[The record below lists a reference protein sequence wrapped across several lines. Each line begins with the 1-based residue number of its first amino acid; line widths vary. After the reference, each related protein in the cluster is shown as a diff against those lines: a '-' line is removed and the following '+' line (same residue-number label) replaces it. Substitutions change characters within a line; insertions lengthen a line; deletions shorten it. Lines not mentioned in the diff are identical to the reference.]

1 MKSPVQFVAGATVL
15 LIAAV
20 LLGLPLA
27 GVLPDGA
34 AASTEVARDHRTE
47 IHGLVDRWTEAY
59 RTGEV
64 ERLEGLYSEDAVS
77 VRDGAAPL
85 AGRKAILAAA
95 AADMATFDFSVT
107 LDLDEIEFS
116 GNTAWAMGRLDMR
129 AAPRTE
135 GVEAKYGSH
144 YMVVF
149 TRGAD
154 GKWRI
159 HRDMQGRTSAFF
171 ADAS

>member
-1 MKSPVQFVAGATVL
+1 MKSPVQFAAGATVL

-27 GVLPDGA
+27 GVLPKGA
-34 AASTEVARDHRTE
+34 AASTDEAQDHRME
-47 IHGLVDRWTEAY
+47 IRRIVESWAQAY

-64 ERLEGLYSEDAVS
+64 ERLEGLYSVNAVS

-85 AGRKAILAAA
+85 TGRRDILAAA
-95 AADMATFDFSVT
+95 AADMAAFDFTVKV
-107 LDLDEIEFS
+107 DLNEIELS
-116 GNTAWAMGRLDMR
+116 GNTAWAMGRLTMKAAAR
-129 AAPRTE
+129 AK
-135 GVEAKYGSH
+135 GVSASYGSH
-144 YMVVF
+144 YMAVF

-159 HRDMQGRTSAFF
+159 HRDMQRRTSALF
-171 ADAS
+171 AEAS

>member
-1 MKSPVQFVAGATVL
+1 MKSPVQFVAGAAVL
-15 LIAAV
+15 IIAAV

-27 GVLPDGA
+27 GVLPNGA
-34 AASTEVARDHRTE
+34 EASTQVAQDHRTE
-47 IHGLVDRWTEAY
+47 IRSLVDRWTEAY
-59 RTGEV
+59 RAGEV
-64 ERLEGLYSEDAVS
+64 DLLEGLYSEDAVS

-85 AGRKAILAAA
+85 AGRRAILAAA
-95 AADMATFDFSVT
+95 ARDMAAFDFSVK
-107 LDLDEIEFS
+107 LDLDEVEFS

-129 AAPRTE
+129 ASPRMA